1 MADRSEVYS
10 DLLSSYV
17 GKFKDAQGN
26 SELRAEILAKVKSEI
41 LQHASEGSVALPQ
54 NLRVF
59 IWAIRRHFLPKL
71 DPNDQDD
78 EGNIIQHILAVAE
91 KKKEESGEGED
102 AREERARPVKAGD
115 YRKAFTEFTAGQQ
128 LFKEDMDAN
137 DRERR
142 DTKDPKTIGQRTK
155 IIQQWWESVS
165 EEKKAEAGRAAVIF
179 KLECLILTLQIHRY
193 WRKNFLSMAREFMD
207 TVQRTMGCHIVMFAA
222 HQTTDSQIKMFE
234 TQLPDGNKVFSQ
246 SSEATKDWVVKGED
260 MLSEYLV
267 KEPVEPDCNEEK
279 QEVEI
284 ALDDEGNPLVPPL
297 TGQKLKVQ

>member
-1 MADRSEVYS
+1 MADWSEVYS

-17 GKFKDAQGN
+17 GKFKDTQGN
-26 SELRAEILAKVKSEI
+26 SELRAEILSEVKSEI

-54 NLRVF
+54 NLRV
-59 IWAIRRHFLPKL
+59 
-71 DPNDQDD
+71 DN
-78 EGNIIQHILAVAE
+78 EENIIQHILAVAE
-91 KKKEESGEGED
+91 KKKEESGEGD
-102 AREERARPVKAGD
+102 NAREERARPVKAGD
-115 YRKAFTEFTAGQQ
+115 YRKAFTEFTAGQW
-128 LFKEDMDAN
+128 LFKEDMDAY

-155 IIQQWWESVS
+155 IIQQY
-165 EEKKAEAGRAAVIF
+165 
-179 KLECLILTLQIHRY
+179 Q
-193 WRKNFLSMAREFMD
+193 RKNFPSMAREFMD

-222 HQTTDSQIKMFE
+222 HQTPDSQIKMVVFE

-260 MLSEYLV
+260 MLSEYLL

-297 TGQKLKVQ
+297 TGQKLKVQQSLARAVFQAAYGMFLITPCIWSG